1 MIRGRWLL
9 AALAVLALAWGPE
22 WDRILDPFPGHM
34 LRHMLLVAVA
44 APLLALGL
52 PVLGRFAPPV
62 TLAAALEFLVVWAFH
77 LPALHVPAQLMPGA
91 FALEQAAFLLAGI
104 AVWSSALPPTHPL
117 AGAGGLLLTSMHMTF
132 LGLLSFGRGDHP
144 GREQRTGTATGRCLL
159 SSRWPSPIR
168 KHMTEHGTRRVA
180 GPEGPHLGGTYEQSA
195 QVRPGLRVDRRPRR
209 VASSP
214 SASSASSS
222 RRPPFGPHDLPLNPN
237 QPL

>member
-9 AALAVLALAWGPE
+9 AALTVLALAWGPE
-22 WDRILDPFPGHM
+22 WERILDPFPGHM

-132 LGLLSFGRGDHP
+132 LGALLIFAPEPLYPPEICGPDPVAGQQAGGILMLVIGTPIYLVGGLILTARTL
-144 GREQRTGTATGRCLL
+144 REQPA
-159 SSRWPSPIR
+159 
-168 KHMTEHGTRRVA
+168 
-180 GPEGPHLGGTYEQSA
+180 
-195 QVRPGLRVDRRPRR
+195 
-209 VASSP
+209 
-214 SASSASSS
+214 
-222 RRPPFGPHDLPLNPN
+222 
-237 QPL
+237 